1 MFRISFEYLSSI
13 FPFFLR
19 GNSFVFFSAETDNVE
34 RRSIESFSCCCC
46 CCCCCYCCC
55 IVSFFICA
63 FDTTMIERNRF
74 TMASAIGHCVG
85 KRKEDDQ
92 KKNKGERKTKRKRK
106 SSVDLHSHFFRVA
119 IFLFLPHTGTH
130 QMIIDTI
137 YFGLLI
143 RFRSKSNGDAR
154 NGRCGKRDRNS
165 IEKKKATR
173 RGAPRKSESEKKEEE
188 QGPTNARTMEE
199 NKTKERRSVFGLQP
213 KSGRNRNGS
222 DPFLLPSSS
231 SSSSFIFF
239 FFVFLL
245 HFGFRRYS
253 FVYRRRDPINEAGDD
268 GHRFFF
274 LCVCLSVFLLFLCF
288 HFVALIFLFPLPWHS
303 PFTFFTEFFYRVFF
317 CCCCWFIFRFF
328 SLAGP
333 ILPSFT
339 EFYRVLF
346 RFSFVFVFFG
356 VNSGLISFSTVF
368 SLRGTMGV
376 RLVSLLAPRSSLS
389 LVSHLFSFLFSSLF
403 LLFSTFKYRYWVLL
417 GFGPVR
423 PFFFFFFFVFL
434 FFLFFFHFDFFFF
447 GFRIFIAS
455 FRLLYRFF
463 FQIISLNL
471 ISERKERRFF
481 MASSSLLY
489 D

>member
-1 MFRISFEYLSSI
+1 
-13 FPFFLR
+13 
-19 GNSFVFFSAETDNVE
+19 
-34 RRSIESFSCCCC
+34 
-46 CCCCCYCCC
+46 
-55 IVSFFICA
+55 
-63 FDTTMIERNRF
+63 MI
-74 TMASAIGHCVG
+74 
-85 KRKEDDQ
+85 K

-274 LCVCLSVFLLFLCF
+274 FVCVSLCF
-288 HFVALIFLFPLPWHS
+288 SFVSLFPFRGPHLFVPFAVAFAFYFFLPS
-303 PFTFFTEFFYRVFF
+303 FFTEFFFVVVVDSFSVSFLWRV
-317 CCCCWFIFRFF
+317 
-328 SLAGP
+328 L
-333 ILPSFT
+333 
-339 EFYRVLF
+339 FYRVLP
-346 RFSFVFVFFG
+346 SFIEFCFDF
-356 VNSGLISFSTVF
+356 
-368 SLRGTMGV
+368 
-376 RLVSLLAPRSSLS
+376 
-389 LVSHLFSFLFSSLF
+389 HL
-403 LLFSTFKYRYWVLL
+403 
-417 GFGPVR
+417 
-423 PFFFFFFFVFL
+423 FL
-434 FFLFFFHFDFFFF
+434 FFL
-447 GFRIFIAS
+447 G
-455 FRLLYRFF
+455 
-463 FQIISLNL
+463 L
-471 ISERKERRFF
+471 IQ
-481 MASSSLLY
+481 

>member
-1 MFRISFEYLSSI
+1 
-13 FPFFLR
+13 
-19 GNSFVFFSAETDNVE
+19 
-34 RRSIESFSCCCC
+34 
-46 CCCCCYCCC
+46 
-55 IVSFFICA
+55 
-63 FDTTMIERNRF
+63 MI
-74 TMASAIGHCVG
+74 
-85 KRKEDDQ
+85 K

-274 LCVCLSVFLLFLCF
+274 CVCVSLCF
-288 HFVALIFLFPLPWHS
+288 SFVSLFPFRGPHLFV
-303 PFTFFTEFFYRVFF
+303 PFAVAFAFYFFYRVF
-317 CCCCWFIFRFF
+317 
-328 SLAGP
+328 
-333 ILPSFT
+333 LPSFFLLLLLIHFPFLFFGGSYFT
-339 EFYRVLF
+339 EFYRVLS
-346 RFSFVFVFFG
+346 SFV
-356 VNSGLISFSTVF
+356 S
-368 SLRGTMGV
+368 
-376 RLVSLLAPRSSLS
+376 
-389 LVSHLFSFLFSSLF
+389 
-403 LLFSTFKYRYWVLL
+403 
-417 GFGPVR
+417 
-423 PFFFFFFFVFL
+423 
-434 FFLFFFHFDFFFF
+434 
-447 GFRIFIAS
+447 IFIC
-455 FRLLYRFF
+455 FCFF
-463 FQIISLNL
+463 WG
-471 ISERKERRFF
+471 
-481 MASSSLLY
+481 
-489 D
+489 